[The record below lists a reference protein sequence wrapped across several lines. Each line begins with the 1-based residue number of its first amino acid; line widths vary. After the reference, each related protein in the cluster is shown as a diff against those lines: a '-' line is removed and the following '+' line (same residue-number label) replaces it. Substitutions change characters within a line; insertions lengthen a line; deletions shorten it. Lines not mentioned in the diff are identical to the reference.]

1 MANVGGMGG
10 MGGMVLWMVVHILIF
25 QFLLCFVYAF
35 SQHSC
40 SYITYSARDH
50 LVLCYQYKLGYLV
63 GLSSC
68 DKMAD
73 LPGVNQSHFL
83 FTTVLV
89 DQGRA

>member
-40 SYITYSARDH
+40 SYIMYSARDH
-50 LVLCYQYKLGYLV
+50 LVLRY
-63 GLSSC
+63 
-68 DKMAD
+68 
-73 LPGVNQSHFL
+73 
-83 FTTVLV
+83 
-89 DQGRA
+89 